1 LLFLEVVMRFS
12 ILMLILRFFVGSLQ
26 AQFIPEKSFT
36 LPEGTLGNH
45 FLAKGDFN
53 RDGELDVLFPG
64 TNASAEQELVVF
76 PGNGTGG
83 FGAPIVTPITG
94 LDRVQIEAAG
104 DLNGDG
110 IPDAVITGTDPI
122 QGIAEIGVMLADGT
136 GKFKAPVFTRSTLTG
151 LMVLGD
157 FTGDG
162 KVDLAVLGGY
172 SLVTV
177 FPGKGDGT
185 LGSAVTSTFEEVAAC
200 TTTGDFNKD
209 GKLDLITGNDLLL
222 GNGDG
227 TFQNPRSIDVGCD
240 IAVADFNKDGIPDI
254 VAGGTVY
261 PYQTRI
267 FLGDGTGKFTNV
279 GAYLGYHSG
288 YASGR
293 GLTIARFN
301 GDTNFDIAVSN
312 TLYNDVTILLGNGDG
327 TFTVGKS
334 FVVSILGL
342 LSGDFSGDGKIDLAV
357 QAQSGFSLLLGT
369 GNGTFNA
376 LPTQEG
382 QLGTA
387 IRLADF
393 DGDGKVDAVEFIGPS
408 KSGSAVLLGNGDGS
422 FGAPIPLACQASI
435 GVVGDFN
442 GDKKPD
448 IAISPGSGIEICLNN
463 GNGTFTPGGIVDAG
477 VQHGQLVIGDFNHD
491 GKLDLAAT
499 DVGGVSILLGNGDGT
514 FKDAIPTG
522 ASNFVNTVTGDFNHD
537 GKLDIASNSNGEI
550 TVLLGKG
557 DGTFQ
562 APLTS
567 PNANGIGAVAAG
579 DLNSDGILD
588 LVSIGSNGMN
598 ILLGKGDG
606 TFEAPTLVKVV
617 HPTSFQIRD
626 VNADGKL
633 DLIVAG
639 PSYLDVILGTGKGT
653 FQAPKIFP
661 APRGTSSFAVADL
674 NGDGLLDVAFL
685 DRVGNAK
692 FGTLTVYLN
701 QGH

>member
-1 LLFLEVVMRFS
+1 MGLFR
-12 ILMLILRFFVGSLQ
+12 IHNTLML
-26 AQFIPEKSFT
+26 
-36 LPEGTLGNH
+36 
-45 FLAKGDFN
+45 
-53 RDGELDVLFPG
+53 
-64 TNASAEQELVVF
+64 
-76 PGNGTGG
+76 
-83 FGAPIVTPITG
+83 
-94 LDRVQIEAAG
+94 AA
-104 DLNGDG
+104 
-110 IPDAVITGTDPI
+110 
-122 QGIAEIGVMLADGT
+122 
-136 GKFKAPVFTRSTLTG
+136 
-151 LMVLGD
+151 
-157 FTGDG
+157 
-162 KVDLAVLGGY
+162 
-172 SLVTV
+172 
-177 FPGKGDGT
+177 
-185 LGSAVTSTFEEVAAC
+185 TF
-200 TTTGDFNKD
+200 
-209 GKLDLITGNDLLL
+209 
-222 GNGDG
+222 
-227 TFQNPRSIDVGCD
+227 
-240 IAVADFNKDGIPDI
+240 AVADFNKDGIPDI

-293 GLTIARFN
+293 GLTIARFS
-301 GDTNFDIAVSN
+301 GDTDFDIAVSN
-312 TLYNDVTILLGNGDG
+312 TLYNDVTILLGHGDG

-334 FVVSILGL
+334 FAVSILGL
-342 LSGDFSGDGKIDLAV
+342 LSGDFNGDGKIDLAV
-357 QAQSGFSLLLGT
+357 QTQSGFSVLLGR

-393 DGDGKVDAVEFIGPS
+393 NGDGKVDAVEFTGPS
-408 KSGSAVLLGNGDGS
+408 NFSGSAVLLGKGDGS
-422 FGAPIPLACQASI
+422 FGAPIPLACQAPV

-448 IAISPGSGIEICLNN
+448 IAISPGSGIQICLNN
-463 GNGTFTPGGIVDAG
+463 GDGTFTPGGIVDPG
-477 VQHGQLVIGDFNHD
+477 VQHGQLVTGDFNHD

-499 DVGGVSILLGNGDGT
+499 DVGGVSILLGNGDST

-522 ASNFVNTVTGDFNHD
+522 ASNFVNMVTGDFNHD
-537 GKLDIASNSNGEI
+537 GKLDIASNSNGEV

-562 APLTS
+562 APMTS
-567 PNANGIGAVAAG
+567 PNANGIGAIAAG

-588 LVSIGSNGMN
+588 LVSIGSKGMN

-606 TFEAPTLVKVV
+606 TFKAPTLVKVV

-626 VNADGKL
+626 INADGKL

-639 PSYLDVILGTGKGT
+639 PSYLDVILGNGKGT
-653 FQAPKIFP
+653 FQAPKNFP

-674 NGDGLLDVAFL
+674 NGDGLPDVAFL